1 MRIFSRIVTTGLLA
15 GALALAAL
23 PASAFAEGGPPTKNV
38 GPSPWPALADTPQP
52 IPALRGNEGE
62 PPGTF
67 APAKLPGR
75 PKAGEV
81 TLADTPVPIPPF
93 AADDSPGPVPPFAPG
108 GGPGPI
114 PPFAPQPFPA

>member
-1 MRIFSRIVTTGLLA
+1 MRIISRIVTTGVLA
-15 GALALAAL
+15 LGLAAL
-23 PASAFAEGGPPTKNV
+23 PAAAFAEGGPPTKDV

-62 PPGTF
+62 PPDTF

-81 TLADTPVPIPPF
+81 TLPAGDPV
-93 AADDSPGPVPPFAPG
+93 
-108 GGPGPI
+108 PI